1 MSATT
6 MIFDTL
12 QYTKKLTAVGVP
24 QSQAEAQAEAIKELI
39 DDKLVT
45 KQDLKTALRELELRM
60 TIKLGGIVIG
70 GISLLVIM
78 MKLFHL

>member
-1 MSATT
+1 MSTAT

-12 QYTKKLTAVGVP
+12 QYTKKLTAAGVP
-24 QSQAEAQAEAIKELI
+24 QIQAEVQAVALKNFI
-39 DDKLVT
+39 DEKLVT
-45 KQDLKTALRELELRM
+45 KYDLQVVIRELELRM

-70 GISLLVIM
+70 GISLLVIL

>member
-1 MSATT
+1 MSADT

-12 QYTKKLTAVGVP
+12 QYTKKLTAAGVS
-24 QSQAEAQAEAIKELI
+24 QIQAEVQAEAIKELI

-45 KQDLKTALRELELRM
+45 KNDLKIALRELELRM
-60 TIKLGGIVIG
+60 TIKLGGIVIT
-70 GISLLVIM
+70 GITLLVIL